1 MTLTRLQSSIRQSNA
16 NLGAAMKTF
25 GHLIKFCNQLTLV
38 KETVLEKLDGFKS
51 KGFCSCACEAF
62 C

>member
-1 MTLTRLQSSIRQSNA
+1 
-16 NLGAAMKTF
+16 MKTF